1 MTLLQEVLNTTM
13 PMGQAPGHGI
23 EKSPSGKE
31 PLIPQEAG
39 KANSLKRGVVGELK
53 NSLIQKSIHDT
64 FGQFLPL
71 GQVVDTNE
79 AAIHGHADEE
89 NLEPGILRITIN
101 PCLVQIHRRKRLD
114 VDMNLMHQTAS
125 GIALLSTCSANK
137 SAIAAVNA
145 PSLLIPR
152 NSRALSQISL

>member
-1 MTLLQEVLNTTM
+1 M
-13 PMGQAPGHGI
+13 
-23 EKSPSGKE
+23 
-31 PLIPQEAG
+31 IPQETG
-39 KANSLKRGVVGELK
+39 KADPLKRGVVGELK

-71 GQVVDTNE
+71 GQVVDTNG
-79 AAIHGHADEE
+79 AAILGYADEE
-89 NLEPGILRITIN
+89 NLEPGILRITVN
-101 PCLVQIHRRKRLD
+101 PGLVQIHRGESLN

-125 GIALLSTCSANK
+125 GIALLSTSSANK